1 FAYLSCVR
9 SPRPLSPPG
18 RSAIVTAKALE
29 GRARVSFEELVG
41 RRAADAQAAAAS
53 REDRETALRRQYD
66 SAKPLAHAA
75 FLNTVRQARDYLA
88 EQSAYDMTL
97 DGGTGWYLGE
107 HEKVRAFISTDGQL
121 HFGNVHTFAGHWSPV
136 GEFKA
141 PTTAW
146 MLVSGSNGP
155 VAARCDKESRRDGP
169 SIWQGCEPVHLG

>member
-1 FAYLSCVR
+1 M
-9 SPRPLSPPG
+9 
-18 RSAIVTAKALE
+18 
-29 GRARVSFEELVG
+29 SFEELVG